1 MKRQGRRKVATKREV
16 KTTTDEQQR
25 ATKQLATIK
34 SKAIA
39 DAHDTTIEHHALLM
53 LKRTVLAKSWP

>member
-1 MKRQGRRKVATKREV
+1 MERQGRRKATTKREV
-16 KTTTDEQQR
+16 KTASDEQQR

-39 DAHDTTIEHHALLM
+39 DAHDTTVEHHALLM
-53 LKRTVLAKSWP
+53 LKRNVLA